1 MSNLTSYNK
10 LDAQLE
16 MGHVYRRD
24 ALLSFSKAV
33 DRDLIILTNKGI
45 LEKIG
50 SGLYYKP
57 EVSRFGLLPPKEEDV
72 VKEFL
77 RDDEFL
83 LYSWNQYNSL
93 GLGLTQIYNNLIVYN
108 HKRHGKF
115 ELGKIQFD
123 FRRPTRG
130 FPSEMSL
137 EYLLIDLVNNLKELS
152 EDTSLLKEKIKENLE
167 RFNKERIVTLAKKYG
182 KITTQRYFKELIN

>member
-1 MSNLTSYNK
+1 MSHLTSYSK

-24 ALLSFSKAV
+24 TLVPFSKAV
-33 DRDLIILTNKGI
+33 DRDLIILTSKGI

-50 SGLYYKP
+50 AGLYYKP
-57 EVSRFGLLPPKEEDV
+57 EVSRFGVLPPKEEVV

-93 GLGLTQIYNNLIVYN
+93 ELGLTQIYNNLVVYN

-123 FRRPTRG
+123 FKRPTKG

-137 EYLLIDLVNNLKELS
+137 EYLLVDLVNNLEKLA
-152 EDTSLLKEKIKENLE
+152 EDTSLLREKIKENIE
-167 RFNKERIVTLAKKYG
+167 RFNKEKILTLSKKYG
-182 KITTQRYFKELIN
+182 KISTNRYFKELFH